1 MTALTQSIALGPM
14 VLSLNQ
20 LLIGLAL
27 SMALLTS
34 TLVGSRRGESASDTL
49 FNTLLIGIVAAR
61 LVFVT
66 RYHADYASVWAMFDI
81 RDGGFDTLGGVVAGS
96 AYVCWRLWRAPRQ
109 RVVLASAVLTGALAW
124 SVAAGSLLLID
135 NQVRSLPKTQLATL
149 DHRPITL
156 TALAERADQPMVV
169 NLWATW
175 CPPCRREMPILA
187 AAQRARDD
195 ITFVFVNQGEYA
207 ARVKQYLK
215 NESLELSHV
224 WLDPGQALGRA
235 VGSQAMPTTLFY
247 DADGRLRD
255 SHLGALSRASLSA
268 KLEQLY

>member
-1 MTALTQSIALGPM
+1 MTALSQSFAFGPM

-27 SMALLTS
+27 GIALLTS
-34 TLVGSRRGESASDTL
+34 ALVGSRRGESAADTL
-49 FNTLLIGIVAAR
+49 FNTLLIGFAAAR
-61 LVFVT
+61 LVFVV
-66 RYHADYASVWAMFDI
+66 RYHAVYGSFWAMLDI
-81 RDGGFDTLGGVVAGS
+81 RDGGFDILGGVVAGC
-96 AYVCWRLWRAPRQ
+96 AYVGWRLWRVPRQ
-109 RVVLASAVLTGALAW
+109 RVVLASAVLTGAMAW

-135 NQVRSLPKTQLATL
+135 GQVRSLPKTPLTTL
-149 DHRPITL
+149 DYQPITL
-156 TALAERADQPMVV
+156 TELAERTNQPMVV

-195 ITFVFVNQGEYA
+195 ITFVFVNQGEHA
-207 ARVKQYLK
+207 ARVKQYLD
-215 NESLELSHV
+215 NESLDLTNV

-247 DADGRLRD
+247 DADGRLLD
-255 SHLGALSRASLSA
+255 SHLGALSRASLNA
-268 KLEQLY
+268 KLEQLH